1 MNNAMAYYYLSLK
14 LCMQFGLQH
23 PNYNFD
29 YDGRDASQI
38 IDSLKNLA
46 TRAENLGFDSFW
58 VMDHFHQISMVGKQ
72 EDPML
77 EGWTTISVLAGLTSR
92 IKLGTLV
99 TGIIYRHPSVL
110 AKMGATLD
118 VLSKGRLFMGIGA
131 AWNQEES
138 LAYSIPFPPTKERLL
153 RLEEAIQIIRKMWTE
168 EPAAA
173 FNGKY
178 YQINNAYCNPKPIQ
192 KPSPPI
198 MIGGSG
204 ERYTLKIIAKYADA
218 CNLFGST
225 ETVKRKL
232 SILNEH
238 CKSVGR
244 DYDSILKTK
253 LGFVVIDNDKKMAEK
268 RVQQI
273 ISNGIPK
280 EQVGEFVIYGT
291 PDDVLKQIELLEE
304 VGIQYLIVDLEPYRE
319 LEALEVFGNS
329 IVKKLSR
336 TAKATH

>member
-1 MNNAMAYYYLSLK
+1 MAYYYLSLK
-14 LCMQFGLQH
+14 LSMQFGLQH

-29 YDGRDASQI
+29 YDGYDASQI
-38 IDSLKNLA
+38 IGSLKNLA

-58 VMDHFHQISMVGKQ
+58 VMDHFHQISPVGKQ

-99 TGIIYRHPSVL
+99 TGVIYRHPSVL

-138 LAYSIPFPPTKERLL
+138 LAYGIPFFPNKERLL

-168 EPAAA
+168 EEPAAT

-232 SILNEH
+232 SILREH

-253 LGFVVIDNDKKMAEK
+253 LGFVVIDNDKKTVEK

>member
-1 MNNAMAYYYLSLK
+1 
-14 LCMQFGLQH
+14 MQFGLQH
-23 PNYNFD
+23 PNFNFD

-38 IDSLKNLA
+38 IDSLKKLA
-46 TRAENLGFDSFW
+46 TKAENLSFDSFW

-72 EDPML
+72 DEPML
-77 EGWTTISVLAGLTSR
+77 EGWTTLSVLAGITSK

-99 TGIIYRHPSVL
+99 TGAIYRHPSVL
-110 AKMGATLD
+110 AKMAATLD

-138 LAYSIPFPPTKERLL
+138 LAYGIPFPPNKERLL

-168 EPAAA
+168 EPAAN

-178 YQINNAYCNPKPIQ
+178 YQIRNAYCNPKPLQ

-198 MIGGSG
+198 MVGGTG
-204 ERYTLKIIAKYADA
+204 ERQTLKIVAKYADA
-218 CNLFGST
+218 CNLFGSL

-232 SILNEH
+232 SVLREH
-238 CKSVGR
+238 CKNVGR

-253 LGFVVIDNDKKMAEK
+253 LGFVIIDKDRAMGEK

-273 ISNGIPK
+273 SKVMP
-280 EQVGEFVIYGT
+280 EDQVREFVIYGT
-291 PDDVLKQIELLEE
+291 PEDVLKQIELLEE
-304 VGIQYLIVDLEPYRE
+304 AGIQYFIADLEPDKE
-319 LEALEVFGNS
+319 PEALEIFADS
-329 IVKKLSR
+329 IIKKGC
-336 TAKATH
+336 

>member
-1 MNNAMAYYYLSLK
+1 
-14 LCMQFGLQH
+14 MQFGLQH

-29 YDGRDASQI
+29 YDGRNASQI

-46 TRAENLGFDSFW
+46 AKAENSGFDSFW
-58 VMDHFHQISMVGKQ
+58 VMDHFHQISGVGNR
-72 EDPML
+72 EDSML
-77 EGWTTISVLAGLTSR
+77 EGWTTISVIAGITSK

-99 TGIIYRHPSVL
+99 TGIIYRYPSVL
-110 AKMGATLD
+110 AKMAATLD

-138 LAYSIPFPPTKERLL
+138 FAYGIPFPPTKERLL

-168 EPAAA
+168 EEPAAT

-178 YQINNAYCNPKPIQ
+178 YQINNAYCNPKPVQ

-198 MIGGSG
+198 MVGGSG
-204 ERYTLKIIAKYADA
+204 ERYTLKIVAKYADA
-218 CNLFGST
+218 CNLFGSA

-232 SILNEH
+232 SVLKEH
-238 CKSVGR
+238 CKTVGR

-253 LGFVVIDNDKKMAEK
+253 FGFIVIDNDKKLIEK

-273 ISNGIPK
+273 TKGIPK
-280 EQVGEFVIYGT
+280 ERVGEFIIYGT

-319 LEALEVFGNS
+319 LEALEIFGDS
-329 IVKKLSR
+329 IIKKMSR
-336 TAKATH
+336 SANALH

>member
-1 MNNAMAYYYLSLK
+1 
-14 LCMQFGLQH
+14 MQFGLQH
-23 PNYNFD
+23 PNFNFD
-29 YDGRDASQI
+29 YNGRDASQI
-38 IDSLKNLA
+38 IDSLKRLA
-46 TRAENLGFDSFW
+46 TKAENLGFDSFW
-58 VMDHFHQISMVGKQ
+58 VMDHFHQISPVGKQ

-77 EGWTTISVLAGLTSR
+77 EGWTTISVIAGITSK

-138 LAYSIPFPPTKERLL
+138 LAYGIPFFQNKERLL

-168 EPAAA
+168 EEPAAT
-173 FNGKY
+173 FNGRY

-198 MIGGSG
+198 MVGGSG
-204 ERYTLKIIAKYADA
+204 ERHTLKIVAKYADA
-218 CNLFGST
+218 CNLYGSA

-244 DYDSILKTK
+244 DYDSILKNK
-253 LGFVVIDNDKKMAEK
+253 LGFIIIDNDKEMVEK

-273 ISNGIPK
+273 ISKGIP
-280 EQVGEFVIYGT
+280 EERIREFLMYGT
-291 PDDVLKQIELLEE
+291 PEEVLKQIELLED
-304 VGIQYLIVDLEPYRE
+304 VGTQYLIVDLEPYRE
-319 LEALEVFGNS
+319 LEALEIFGNS
-329 IVKKLSR
+329 IVKKMS
-336 TAKATH
+336 